1 MFLKIISVIIIF
13 LYQTNLYSK
22 AANEKEFNQ
31 EYLSNYFSGLLS
43 YDNQKNNNALKFFEN
58 SKILIQSH
66 DNFLKE
72 YAFSLLQDGQVKKA
86 INQIKYSNTSIGA
99 DFFEANLLLVLD
111 SINKRKF
118 KQASLKLKK
127 LEKFKEDDSYKF
139 IIYSTLKSYIDLFIY
154 KKSDIVEQ
162 FGKLDLINMAFQNC
176 YLNSSNTESYFLK
189 LINDPQSDYSRYI
202 FFYLSNRIYNNDILT
217 VNRIA
222 KNIDQLGSTLLIS
235 QVKKW
240 VDDEKYQ
247 KLTQYFSCQNENDIL
262 SEFFFLISNF
272 YSSQNRFD
280 YSNIY
285 LNIANFLNP
294 KFYFNLSLIAE
305 NHESNNNYDLA
316 KKTFEKFDY
325 KDEIFFWYKTKK
337 IAQIISE
344 EDGKDDALKYILK
357 NVKKVDKNSTKIIYD
372 LANIYKNH
380 KKYDEAIKYYSIAL
394 KKLDENSRE
403 YADILY
409 RRGGS
414 YERLNKFDL
423 ADKDLLNSIKIRPD
437 EPYTLNY
444 LAYSWLE
451 RGYKIKE
458 AIEMLNKAY
467 KGKENDP
474 YITDSVGWGYYLT
487 GDYEEA
493 EIYLRKAVELL
504 PSDPIASDH
513 YGDVLWKLNR
523 KIQASYFWKSALNSD
538 EADEKLKNQIKK
550 KLYDGLKNN
559 S

>member
-31 EYLSNYFSGLLS
+31 KYLSNYFSGLLS

-414 YERLNKFDL
+414 YERLNKYDL

>member
-31 EYLSNYFSGLLS
+31 KYLSNYFSGLIS
-43 YDNQKNNNALKFFEN
+43 YNNQKNNNALKFFEN
-58 SKILIQSH
+58 SRILIQSH
-66 DNFLKE
+66 GNFLQE

-86 INQIKYSNTSIGA
+86 INQIKYSNTLIGA
-99 DFFEANLLLVLD
+99 DFFEGNLLLVLD

-305 NHESNNNYDLA
+305 NHESNNNHDLA

-414 YERLNKFDL
+414 YERLNKYDL

-493 EIYLRKAVELL
+493 EKYLRKAVELL